1 MNRNVS
7 MRGGMK
13 ATGKLIIVS
22 FVVSLLI
29 LPILSGCKK
38 SSAPPAKAAKPAETP
53 KPDLQTEL
61 AVQETAKNDQG
72 YVYDRRDR
80 RDPFMPLIESSKKA
94 AKKDDKRVMGTLS
107 SYDIGDFKV
116 LAIANKGSRRYALLL
131 APGNRSFTVYEGTV
145 LGFNNGKVEKIT
157 DNQVITI
164 EHIENYLGKIESR
177 QLILEL
183 HKGR

>member
-1 MNRNVS
+1 MSRKIS
-7 MRGGMK
+7 KRGGIMRSV
-13 ATGKLIIVS
+13 KLIMVS
-22 FVVSLLI
+22 FALALLI
-29 LPILSGCKK
+29 FPALSGCKK
-38 SSAPPAKAAKPAETP
+38 SSAPPATAAKPAEP
-53 KPDLQTEL
+53 AKAELQAEA
-61 AVQETAKNDQG
+61 AVREPLKNDKG

-80 RDPFMPLIESSKKA
+80 RDPFKPLIESTKIDV
-94 AKKDDKRVMGTLS
+94 KKDDKRVMGTLT

-116 LAIANKGSRRYALLL
+116 LAIANKGAHRYALLL

-157 DNQVITI
+157 DNQLIII
-164 EHIENYLGKIESR
+164 EHVENYLGKIESR

>member
-1 MNRNVS
+1 MSKTIIR
-7 MRGGMK
+7 RGIMM
-13 ATGKLIIVS
+13 TGKMIASLAVIV
-22 FVVSLLI
+22 LL
-29 LPILSGCKK
+29 LPLLSGCKK
-38 SSAPPAKAAKPAETP
+38 SAPPAKAPKKAEEPA
-53 KPDLQTEL
+53 KPDLQAEL
-61 AVQETAKNDQG
+61 AAQEAAKSDQG

-80 RDPFMPLIESSKKA
+80 RDPFVPLIASSKKKG
-94 AKKDDKRVMGTLS
+94 KKDDKRVIGTLA

-116 LAIANKGSRRYALLL
+116 LAIAKKGDRRYALLL

-145 LGFNNGKVEKIT
+145 LGLHNGKVEKIT
-157 DNQVITI
+157 DNQVITV

>member
-1 MNRNVS
+1 M
-7 MRGGMK
+7 
-13 ATGKLIIVS
+13 
-22 FVVSLLI
+22 VSLAVAVLI
-29 LPILSGCKK
+29 FPALSGCKK
-38 SSAPPAKAAKPAETP
+38 SSAPPATAAKPAEP
-53 KPDLQTEL
+53 AKAVQAEA
-61 AVQETAKNDQG
+61 AVQETPKNDKG

-80 RDPFMPLIESSKKA
+80 RDPFMPLIEAVKKVD
-94 AKKDDKRVMGTLS
+94 KKDDKRVMGTLA

-116 LAIANKGSRRYALLL
+116 LAIANKGARRYALLL

-145 LGFNNGKVEKIT
+145 LGFHNGKVEKIT

-164 EHIENYLGKIESR
+164 EHVENYLGKIESR

>member
-1 MNRNVS
+1 MNKMGR
-7 MRGGMK
+7 
-13 ATGKLIIVS
+13 LIM
-22 FVVSLLI
+22 VSLAVAVLI
-29 LPILSGCKK
+29 FPALSGCKK
-38 SSAPPAKAAKPAETP
+38 SSAPPAAAKPAEP
-53 KPDLQTEL
+53 ANPDLQAEA
-61 AVQETAKNDQG
+61 AVQETPKNDKG

-80 RDPFMPLIESSKKA
+80 RDPLMPLIEAVKKVE
-94 AKKDDKRVMGTLS
+94 KKDEKRVMGTLA

-116 LAIANKGSRRYALLL
+116 LAIANKGARRYALLL